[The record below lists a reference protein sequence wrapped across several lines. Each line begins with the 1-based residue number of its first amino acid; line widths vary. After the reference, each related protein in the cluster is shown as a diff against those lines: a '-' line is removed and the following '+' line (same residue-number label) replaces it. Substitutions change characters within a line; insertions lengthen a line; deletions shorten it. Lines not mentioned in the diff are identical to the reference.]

1 MALTT
6 RFYGANTAGTSRPIQ
21 DFGLSDTKGVYQY
34 TAKLRVKGLLVVV
47 FFSMDSPPSIEALK
61 TVQSWTIETPTQK
74 WTAIG
79 VGEGDRPALAEF
91 AEAQGLKDVL
101 ILLDYELYQT
111 RIWGVSHLPSIYLIS
126 GKTGRVLHKIIGE
139 DNAALDGMKGM
150 LADEVEKIVAAE
162 AAAKAAADEAKK
174 AEVEKKAEMEKKA
187 VEAAKAIEAEAIE
200 AEAIEAEA
208 AKAIEAK
215 AAETK
220 PGA

>member
-47 FFSMDSPPSIEALK
+47 FFSMDSPPSVEALK
-61 TVQSWTIETPTQK
+61 TVQSWTTETPTQK

-79 VGEGDRPALAEF
+79 VGEGDRPELAEF
-91 AEAQGLKDVL
+91 AEAQGLSNVSV
-101 ILLDYELYQT
+101 LLDYELYQT
-111 RIWGVSHLPSIYLIS
+111 RMWGVSHLPSIYLVS
-126 GKTGRVLHKIIGE
+126 GKTGRVLHKIVGE
-139 DNAALDGMKGM
+139 DDAALDGMKAM
-150 LADEVEKIVAAE
+150 LADEVAKIVASE

-174 AEVEKKAEMEKKA
+174 AEDEKKA
-187 VEAAKAIEAEAIE
+187 
-200 AEAIEAEA
+200 AEA

-215 AAETK
+215 AAEAK